1 MEGKLIKT
9 EVNYLLEGEGG
20 VVIASTS
27 LKKEGMSL
35 SLKNCQ
41 AIELGYDLDE
51 LAYSSFPNGT
61 YETSEIDLG
70 LDMYKLGFQKALEV
84 MGDQKFS
91 EEDMVDCWETAHQ
104 AGRFE
109 GKGIAEKD
117 WQTSREYIQS
127 LQQTQWDVEVV
138 MVPAMSNNGNVYY
151 GDIPKLDAGGCLT
164 LKII

>member
-84 MGDQKFS
+84 MGDKKFS